1 MKYFLYSATQTLPI
15 VSTNYHFEPKESGRN
30 IYISY
35 EERTTHPQV
44 GVFSINLLLRIE
56 FLN

>member
-1 MKYFLYSATQTLPI
+1 MANCVGQLSL
-15 VSTNYHFEPKESGRN
+15 EPQESGEK
-30 IYISY
+30 ISL

-44 GVFSINLLLRIE
+44 GVLSIDLLLRIE